1 MVSFLL
7 FLFTSNNKRAT
18 LYRVTIPRRV
28 HGRSRTRVPVRG
40 IVLVWAAVVVAWE
53 GGDAKDLE
61 KVSLT
66 EEVMNSFHLNGQF
79 PIQI

>member
-1 MVSFLL
+1 MLQYRGESTDVPV
-7 FLFTSNNKRAT
+7 RA
-18 LYRVTIPRRV
+18 
-28 HGRSRTRVPVRG
+28 RVPVRG
-40 IVLVWAAVVVAWE
+40 IVLVWAAVAVAVAWE